1 MATPKY
7 HVVAD
12 RIRTRILSGSLRP
25 LDQLPTE
32 HQMSEEFSV
41 SRGTIRTALAELT
54 GEGLIRSAQGS
65 GSYVAAASPMT
76 RYFSL
81 SSFDDDMRAIGRT
94 PTTEVLAAEE
104 LPAMPGNPLGVGTG
118 APLIF
123 LRRLRLADNEPIAVE
138 ERWIVEGLCRG
149 LLNDDLAHQ
158 SVHWLLTV
166 KYAIPLVRI
175 EHVVERQEANDMEAA
190 ILNIPPGTP
199 VLTIERLTYTADDAG
214 ARRAAVWFRSVHID
228 VEPNLERNSL

>member
-1 MATPKY
+1 
-7 HVVAD
+7 
-12 RIRTRILSGSLRP
+12 
-25 LDQLPTE
+25 
-32 HQMSEEFSV
+32 
-41 SRGTIRTALAELT
+41 
-54 GEGLIRSAQGS
+54 
-65 GSYVAAASPMT
+65 
-76 RYFSL
+76 
-81 SSFDDDMRAIGRT
+81 
-94 PTTEVLAAEE
+94 
-104 LPAMPGNPLGVGTG
+104 MPGNPLGVGTG

>member
-1 MATPKY
+1 
-7 HVVAD
+7 
-12 RIRTRILSGSLRP
+12 
-25 LDQLPTE
+25 
-32 HQMSEEFSV
+32 MSVEFNV
-41 SRGTIRTALAELT
+41 SRGTVRTALAELT
-54 GEGLIRSAQGS
+54 TEGLIRSAQGS

-118 APLIF
+118 TPLIF
-123 LRRLRLADNEPIAVE
+123 LRRLRLADHQPMAVE
-138 ERWIVEGLCRG
+138 ERWILEDLCRG
-149 LLNDDLAHQ
+149 LLKDDLAHQ

-166 KYAIPLVRI
+166 KYAIPLIRI
-175 EHVVERQEANDMEAA
+175 EHIVERQKVNAADAA
-190 ILNIPPGTP
+190 ILNISPGSP

-214 ARRAAVWFRSVHID
+214 SRSAAVWFRSVHID